1 MKKFTVNDFRQAV
14 LSSAQEGIVV
24 NIPALKRLNDDDL
37 LNKDFTRDEDIRTCH
52 VLRAIEVLQR
62 SCTVH
67 IPPEIVRVLPNNT
80 VESLLDTM
88 NRYVREASS
97 L

>member
-14 LSSAQEGIVV
+14 LSAAQEGIVV
-24 NIPALKRLNDDDL
+24 DVPTLKTLKDNDL
-37 LNKDFTRDEDIRTCH
+37 LNKDFTRDTDIRTCH
-52 VLRAIEVLQR
+52 VLRAIEVLQK

-67 IPPEIVRVLPNNT
+67 IPPEIVRVLPDNT
-80 VESLLDTM
+80 VKSLLDTM
-88 NRYVREASS
+88 NTYVREASN